1 MPRRIVAIA
10 AAVAG
15 IFMLVGL
22 GWALLTLALLVEIGW
37 PQEHAAWL
45 EPVRQRVLGVWPKVR
60 AMPQQLTGASAVVVG
75 VVFLPTGAGL
85 ALGVWAAL
93 LVLGGLL
100 LCLGLLLDRTA

>member
-10 AAVAG
+10 AGVAG
-15 IFMLVGL
+15 IFMLAGL
-22 GWALLTLALLVEIGW
+22 GWALLALALLVEVGW
-37 PQEHAAWL
+37 PRERAEWL
-45 EPVRQRVLGVWPKVR
+45 EPVRRRVLAVWPKVR
-60 AMPQQLTGASAVVVG
+60 AMPQQLTGASAVVAG